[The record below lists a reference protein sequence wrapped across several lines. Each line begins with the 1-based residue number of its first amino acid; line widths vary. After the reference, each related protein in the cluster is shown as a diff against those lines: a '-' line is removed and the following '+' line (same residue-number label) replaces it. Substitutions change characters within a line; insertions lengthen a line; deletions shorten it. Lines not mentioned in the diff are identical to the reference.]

1 VGEGR
6 TSSNRVSVPD
16 AAAALGVTVDAIR
29 KRIQRDT
36 IAHERD
42 EAGRVWVILDT
53 DQDTAS
59 KVQDADQD
67 TTARDELV
75 DELRDQVL
83 FLREELARKDAIL
96 LRMAENIPQLEAP
109 PSEAREPRES
119 PSEATP
125 QPGRV
130 EPQPAV
136 QSTQG
141 QESHEMHMPSAGG
154 GPLPRDQQ
162 TPSERRWW
170 EFWR

>member
-1 VGEGR
+1 
-6 TSSNRVSVPD
+6 VSVSD

-29 KRIQRDT
+29 KRIQRRT

-42 EAGRVWVILDT
+42 EDGRVWVILDT

-59 KVQDADQD
+59 KVHDTDQD

-109 PSEAREPRES
+109 SQEPRES
-119 PSEATP
+119 PESPGPIEPTPSEP
-125 QPGRV
+125 SGRP
-130 EPQPAV
+130 E
-136 QSTQG
+136 
-141 QESHEMHMPSAGG
+141 
-154 GPLPRDQQ
+154 
-162 TPSERRWW
+162 TPSERPWW
-170 EFWR
+170 RRLFGG

>member
-1 VGEGR
+1 
-6 TSSNRVSVPD
+6 VSVSD

-29 KRIQRDT
+29 KRIQRRT

-42 EAGRVWVILDT
+42 EDGRVWVILDT

-59 KVQDADQD
+59 KVQDTDQD

-130 EPQPAV
+130 EPQPAA
-136 QSTQG
+136 SKGTQA
-141 QESHEMHMPSAGG
+141 QESHEMHMPEAGG
-154 GPLPRDQQ
+154 GPREQP
-162 TPSERRWW
+162 TERPWW
-170 EFWR
+170 RRMFGG